1 MIRRANL
8 RISSILALALS
19 LPAVACQDG
28 ADGVQSRL
36 GGLDGAPGLKVSI
49 AGAGEFDHSRVQAI
63 AALLESKG
71 QDVGAVMV
79 KRKQGEGPGSVVEI
93 ELWGAGLPGSQ
104 DIAGLL
110 AASFP
115 ELANANIQV
124 AQLAPGTGPQPINI
138 EVSDDLTPAAAK
150 AEIVEQLAGEGIVDV
165 KVEDGEDGRRIE
177 VRVEKTHA
185 M

>member
-28 ADGVQSRL
+28 ADGVQARL

-49 AGAGEFDHSRVQAI
+49 TGAGDIDPTRVQAI

-79 KRKQGEGPGSVVEI
+79 RLKQGEAPGTALEI
-93 ELWGAGLPGSQ
+93 EMWGTGLPKSQ
-104 DIAGLL
+104 DIASIV
-110 AASFP
+110 AAGFP
-115 ELANANIQV
+115 ELANANIQI
-124 AQLAPGTGPQPINI
+124 AELAPGSGPQPINI
-138 EVSDDLTPAAAK
+138 EVSDDLSPAEAK

-177 VRVEKTHA
+177 VRVEKHGE
-185 M
+185 